1 MESQFHTQPDLSVS
15 KHARC
20 PFHDGP
26 ATLDGLLAELDHHAH
41 PEALDAALDLRT
53 AFARREAAD
62 CVRLALRLRHTLD
75 GSHYLAFY
83 RVRQWL
89 QRVIGIQIRA
99 GRGAAWT
106 TFPLPLN
113 SARVD
118 EIENACLAAWGAD
131 RDPAELDWAQLRF
144 VFRTEH
150 ASDPVFAAPAC
161 VATAGTS

>member
-1 MESQFHTQPDLSVS
+1 M
-15 KHARC
+15 
-20 PFHDGP
+20 
-26 ATLDGLLAELDHHAH
+26 
-41 PEALDAALDLRT
+41 ALDLRT
-53 AFARREAAD
+53 ALARHEAAD
-62 CVRLALRLRHTLD
+62 CVRLALRLRHSLD

-144 VFRTEH
+144 VFRAEWPG
-150 ASDPVFAAPAC
+150 DPVFAGSAFA
-161 VATAGTS
+161 ATA